1 MTRRMAVMMIGKS
14 VLGELEILE
23 RFRLLLIC
31 IIVCDSPTYALWFL
45 VKAVMDMIA

>member
-1 MTRRMAVMMIGKS
+1 MMIGKS

-31 IIVCDSPTYALWFL
+31 MIVYDSPTYALCFL
-45 VKAVMDMIA
+45 VKAVMDMIAQTM

>member
-1 MTRRMAVMMIGKS
+1 MMIGKS

-31 IIVCDSPTYALWFL
+31 MIVYDSPTYALWFF
-45 VKAVMDMIA
+45 V